1 MQLVVF
7 LAECFEVSLGH
18 GTVCNKVYEVDLL
31 VLSKKHFFGAV
42 RYYRDPH
49 VRSVKNNFFSLHCS
63 RSTGH
68 GVRATMRGG
77 ARWSSNIFRRPSS
90 ILSEELLKL
99 LLDIMII

>member
-63 RSTGH
+63 ICIFFCFYGSIFSLSRNST
-68 GVRATMRGG
+68 VQQV
-77 ARWSSNIFRRPSS
+77 IFLESYFT
-90 ILSEELLKL
+90 
-99 LLDIMII
+99 II